1 MTSGT
6 KKKDVVLDVRIE
18 RCGYGS
24 RAVIED
30 LHLQVRSNEVVSV
43 MGHNGAG
50 KTTLLRSVYGLLNSF
65 TGSLEMDDAVITD
78 PSPSK
83 MLSHGLAYVPI
94 PPNVFGALTVRE
106 NLTLVASSKGRAE
119 RGSQLES
126 VFSLFPAM
134 RERLDVKCGTLS
146 GGQRQMVAVSRA
158 LLSQP
163 RVLLLDEPS
172 IGLSPILAEEM
183 MGQVREIANAGTCV
197 IVVEQSLG
205 LALQASDYIYVIKE
219 GKVCMENE
227 AALIPSYE
235 NLWEYF

>member
-1 MTSGT
+1 MSEETSSNN
-6 KKKDVVLDVRIE
+6 VILDVRVE
-18 RCGYGS
+18 RCGYGA

-30 LHLQVRSNEVVSV
+30 LHVQVRSNEVVSV

-50 KTTLLRSVYGLLNSF
+50 KTTLLRSIYGLLSSF
-65 TGSLEMDDAVITD
+65 TGTLAIDEADITD

-83 MLSHGLAYVPI
+83 MLAHGVAYVPI

-106 NLTLVASSKGRAE
+106 NLTLVATSKNRAE
-119 RGSQLES
+119 RANKLES

-134 RERLDVKCGTLS
+134 RDRLDVKCGTLS

-197 IVVEQSLG
+197 IIVEQSLG
-205 LALQASDYIYVIKE
+205 LALQVSDYIYVIKE
-219 GKVCMENE
+219 GRVCMENK
-227 AALIPSYE
+227 AALVPSYE
-235 NLWEYF
+235 KLWEYF